1 MKINFDI
8 EKISEL
14 LTDFYL
20 ATGVSI
26 DLFKEDFSPAGAKSY
41 FNTAPYCKC
50 IQECKGGTDACKMSD
65 KELFDK
71 CKKEKRTI
79 IHTCHAGLIN
89 VLVPIV
95 YNDVIVGYMIF
106 GQMKKGGEFDVKEA
120 FPESFDLLSSLYS
133 DMPTFDEEKIN
144 SLSRLADILV
154 KHILFEHMLKPSL
167 NENLE
172 KAVAFI
178 EKNLKENLTIES
190 ISKGINVSKSVLYR
204 LFHTHYGKTL
214 GSFVNLKRI
223 EYACTLLFDTKMSIE
238 EISEEA
244 GFSSASYFSKTF
256 KKEMGT
262 SPLKYRKLY

>member
-8 EKISEL
+8 EKINEL
-14 LTDFYL
+14 ITDFYL

-26 DLFKEDFSPAGAKSY
+26 DLFREDFSPAGAKSY

-50 IQECKGGTDACKMSD
+50 IQECQGGTASCKMSD

-95 YNDVIVGYMIF
+95 YNNTIVGYMIF
-106 GQMKKGGEFDVKEA
+106 GQMKRGSFFDIKKA
-120 FPESFDLLSSLYS
+120 FPEKFDLLSSLYS
-133 DMPTFDEEKIN
+133 EMPCFDEEKIT

-154 KHILFEHMLKPSL
+154 KHILFEHMLKPAL
-167 NENLE
+167 DENLE
-172 KAVAFI
+172 KAVSFI
-178 EKNLKENLTIES
+178 ENNLKEDLTIES

-204 LFHTHYGKTL
+204 LFHTHFDRTL
-214 GSFVNLKRI
+214 GSFVNSKRI
-223 EYACTLLFDTKMSIE
+223 EYACSLLLDTKLSIE
-238 EISEEA
+238 EISEES

-256 KKEMGT
+256 KKEMGV
-262 SPLKYRKLY
+262 SPLKYRKK